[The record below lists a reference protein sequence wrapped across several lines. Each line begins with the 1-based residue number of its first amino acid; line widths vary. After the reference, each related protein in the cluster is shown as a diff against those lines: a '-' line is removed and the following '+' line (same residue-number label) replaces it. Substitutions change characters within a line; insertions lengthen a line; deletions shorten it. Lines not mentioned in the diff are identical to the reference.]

1 MGCDIHLYKEKFVD
15 GKWLTADEWVG
26 YDYGDDDKGQEVPY
40 EKRYT
45 GRNYNLFG
53 ILAKGVRRDFDF
65 AFEPR
70 GFPFNSCAEIAA
82 ESDGYGSDGHS
93 HSYLYL
99 HELKDMQSFLA
110 AHTIPISG
118 MKDAEELA
126 ALQATIDAG
135 APNWDLLYPYCQGT
149 TDTRA
154 VHFKIQVPASFITG
168 SCLDQIISSF
178 DGIDG
183 ENHRII
189 FFFDN

>member
-1 MGCDIHLYKEKFVD
+1 MGCDIHLYKEKFID

-26 YDYGDDDKGQEVPY
+26 YDYGDEEKGQEVPY

-70 GFPFNSCAEIAA
+70 GFPFSPCAEIAA
-82 ESDGYGSDGHS
+82 ESEGYGCDGHN

-99 HELKDMQSFLA
+99 HELKEMQAFLA
-110 AHTIPISG
+110 VHTIPISG
-118 MKDAEELA
+118 MKNAEELA

-135 APNWDLLYPYCQGT
+135 APDWGLLYPYCQGT

-154 VHFKIQVPASFITG
+154 VHFEIQVPASFITG
-168 SCLDQIISSF
+168 ACLDQIVSSF

-183 ENHRII
+183 ENHRIV